1 MTGRS
6 RAASAG
12 TPLVVAVD
20 AGTTGARAVAFS
32 LAGEMIA
39 EVRRPYRIS
48 APRPGW
54 AEQDSRD
61 WAEGA
66 VAALR
71 GLAGRTRS
79 AGRIRAIGLTG
90 QCPTMVPADE
100 RGRPLRPGML
110 YRDNRA
116 VAEARQMRQRIGD
129 AALHERTGH
138 VPEAFHVGPK
148 LAWLRRHEPGVFA
161 RTRLV
166 LQPRDVVLHRLTG
179 IARTDETHANATLFF
194 NLRQRDWDPGLLGA
208 FDVDPALFPPVLPP
222 WEVAAELP
230 RSAAAEL
237 GLDAGIPLVIGGADS
252 QCAAF
257 GAGVAAAGPVSEMA
271 GASSCLNS
279 AVPDPLP
286 DLRVTHY
293 SHVVPGCFCTELGLN
308 TTGAAIGWAV
318 KALGYP
324 GYGELAAD
332 AERFGRRLR
341 RGSRPAGTGQRRSRH
356 DAMAA
361 DGGDGPAA
369 GGTDSGSSSRG
380 PAAVAAAPLFLPY
393 LGDGERDDPAARGGF
408 IGLSDRHD
416 RAALAFA
423 VIEGVALGV
432 RSALQ
437 VLEHAGSP
445 LTELRVG
452 GGGARLGLAGQLKAD
467 LLGCPVLHLDLDPA
481 AFGTAMLAAAAAGL
495 SGEAADATIGVLR
508 RARRFAP
515 SRWGSQFELGRAAWF
530 DQVRPSAAVHDP
542 GDSSVRT
549 TRNPR
554 DHETPREMR

>member
-1 MTGRS
+1 MNSRS
-6 RAASAG
+6 RAASAAR
-12 TPLVVAVD
+12 PLFVAVD
-20 AGTTGARAVAFS
+20 AGTTGARAVAFD
-32 LAGEMIA
+32 LAGRMIA

-71 GLAGRTRS
+71 GLAARTRS

-129 AALHERTGH
+129 AAMHERTGH

-148 LAWLRRHEPGVFA
+148 LAWLRRHEPDVFA

-179 IARTDETHANATLFF
+179 LARTDETHANATLFF
-194 NLRQRDWDPGLLGA
+194 NLRQRDWDPELLGA

-230 RSAAAEL
+230 AAAAAEL
-237 GLDAGIPLVIGGADS
+237 GLDAGIPLVIGAADS

-257 GAGVAAAGPVSEMA
+257 GAGVAGPGPVSEMA

-279 AVPDPLP
+279 AVPEPLA

-293 SHVVPGCFCTELGLN
+293 SHVVPDCFCTELGLN

-318 KALGYP
+318 KVLGYP

-332 AERFGRRLR
+332 AERFRRRLLRAARPAVATGTAGPAGPAGAAGAAGGGASPSR
-341 RGSRPAGTGQRRSRH
+341 RGS
-356 DAMAA
+356 AA
-361 DGGDGPAA
+361 D
-369 GGTDSGSSSRG
+369 
-380 PAAVAAAPLFLPY
+380 AAPLFLPY
-393 LGDGERDDPAARGGF
+393 LGDGERDDPAARAGF

-416 RAALAFA
+416 RPALAFA

-432 RSALQ
+432 RSVLQ

-467 LLGCPVLHLDLDPA
+467 LLGRPALHLDLDPA

-495 SGEAADATIGVLR
+495 SGEAADATAAAVR
-508 RARRFAP
+508 RARRFVP
-515 SRWGSQFELGRAAWF
+515 SSRGSQFELDRAAWF
-530 DQVRPSAAVHDP
+530 DQVRLSAAVHDP
-542 GDSSVRT
+542 GDFSATMTEKS
-549 TRNPR
+549 PGS
-554 DHETPREMR
+554 